1 MRLPVGMPVGLHGKR
16 VIPWGPPLRS
26 QDNDSFTDA
35 PKSTE
40 PSKRFANE
48 NLTVL
53 TKASEISVFQISISA
68 DFSQPQP
75 IIPPPPLSTIGKRNT
90 KAWPPK
96 LPLSV
101 ISESVPVVKG

>member
-40 PSKRFANE
+40 PSKRFLDT
-48 NLTVL
+48 NLTVW
-53 TKASEISVFQISISA
+53 TEASEISVFQISISA
-68 DFSQPQP
+68 DFSQPQS
-75 IIPPPPLSTIGKRNT
+75 ILPPS
-90 KAWPPK
+90 
-96 LPLSV
+96 
-101 ISESVPVVKG
+101 PV